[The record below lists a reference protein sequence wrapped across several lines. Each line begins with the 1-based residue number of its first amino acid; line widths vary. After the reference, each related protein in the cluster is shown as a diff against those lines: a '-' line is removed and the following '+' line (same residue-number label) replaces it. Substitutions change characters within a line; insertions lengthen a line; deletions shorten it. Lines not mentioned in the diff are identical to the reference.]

1 MPFFPVENLIG
12 LGFRSQYGTQIQCR
26 PHEPRPANLTYF
38 AFRSVARASALDSR
52 GPDNEFS
59 FDFVLKLPQ
68 TLVNVTAPVVS
79 NIASPHPVS
88 TISDNTAEGLEAMQF
103 ELGNLAE
110 DHLESLSTKEMR
122 SLLKRSVSAIT
133 SSPVKSGTSRKK
145 VKAGPA
151 TLFGVTTPSTAPS
164 TTGAST
170 TPKMDR
176 VFAHSASGVTS
187 TYTGPFNFLEDGNQ
201 AVFTSIFGVKP
212 TPLWMDSVKKGL
224 PMENA
229 EGLKTKLLPFVS
241 LCHLF
246 IFCSIV
252 YRRYVGTSDYDK
264 TQIIT
269 DVEEAL
275 SDIKL
280 ER

>member
-12 LGFRSQYGTQIQCR
+12 LGFHSQYGTQIQCR

-110 DHLESLSTKEMR
+110 DHLESLSTKEIR

-133 SSPVKSGTSRKK
+133 SSPVKSWKK
-145 VKAGPA
+145 VKSSSP
-151 TLFGVTTPSTAPS
+151 TLFGVTTFSAASS
-164 TTGAST
+164 TTG
-170 TPKMDR
+170 
-176 VFAHSASGVTS
+176 
-187 TYTGPFNFLEDGNQ
+187 NQ
-201 AVFTSIFGVKP
+201 R
-212 TPLWMDSVKKGL
+212 
-224 PMENA
+224 
-229 EGLKTKLLPFVS
+229 
-241 LCHLF
+241 H
-246 IFCSIV
+246 
-252 YRRYVGTSDYDK
+252 
-264 TQIIT
+264 
-269 DVEEAL
+269 
-275 SDIKL
+275 
-280 ER
+280 